1 MKTQIFQEWKSFFL
15 FSSPTEYIC
24 KIVLVSFQNL
34 IFIETVGPDLRILI
48 FLCSGAK
55 VKSIFGKGFI
65 GEMGEPQCIR
75 DWEREVHPRKKGLWK
90 MHQILWRKCFG
101 KIQRNIRTRL
111 SEKISRKGMMVYISF
126 EWVVLSRVSVGEGAV
141 LHYSPYLT
149 NSPSIDEPL
158 PIDFQLSH
166 FPHCTSAPPYHKL
179 HKSTPR

>member
-1 MKTQIFQEWKSFFL
+1 MKKFFL

-90 MHQILWRKCFG
+90 MHQIL
-101 KIQRNIRTRL
+101 
-111 SEKISRKGMMVYISF
+111 
-126 EWVVLSRVSVGEGAV
+126 
-141 LHYSPYLT
+141 
-149 NSPSIDEPL
+149 
-158 PIDFQLSH
+158 
-166 FPHCTSAPPYHKL
+166 
-179 HKSTPR
+179 